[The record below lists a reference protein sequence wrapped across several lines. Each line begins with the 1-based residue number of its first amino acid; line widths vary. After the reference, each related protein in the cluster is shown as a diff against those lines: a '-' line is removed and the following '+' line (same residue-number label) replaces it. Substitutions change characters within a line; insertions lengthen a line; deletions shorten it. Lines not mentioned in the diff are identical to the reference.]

1 MKTINYLNPISSSIL
16 ICLFLFSIQLNSQSQ
31 SDSKEFTDAYFPKKN
46 KTMLTV
52 GTGIPYIGIAE
63 YSYGFTDKFSVGL
76 LAGTT
81 TIVPGYGL
89 RIKGVLFQKS
99 ENFRVFIKAPIL
111 YYPKT
116 KDLGGEPWVL
126 TWPSLNAEWT
136 LDSGI
141 RISGG
146 IGLVA
151 AACAN
156 DLLGIEH
163 PHTEPHNI
171 SSNHEHEDNSHHT
184 HAVSTKNT
192 MVKQEGFM
200 GDVWNTIQT
209 GMTVPISKKLIF
221 QSEFALVLDGNKVA
235 NEAWVGRYPVIVFL
249 GISYNF

>member
-1 MKTINYLNPISSSIL
+1 MKTINFLNPISSII
-16 ICLFLFSIQLNSQSQ
+16 ICCFIFSIQLNSQSQ

-52 GTGIPYIGIAE
+52 GTGIPYVGIAE

-99 ENFRVFIKAPIL
+99 EGFRVFIKAPIL

-116 KDLGGEPWVL
+116 KDLGGEPWIL
-126 TWPSLNAEWT
+126 TWPSVNAEWK
-136 LDSGI
+136 LSSGI

-146 IGLVA
+146 MGLVA
-151 AACAN
+151 AACFN

-163 PHTEPHNI
+163 PHTESQI
-171 SSNHEHEDNSHHT
+171 FDSSHHEVDNHHHS
-184 HAVSTKNT
+184 HAPVTNNT

-200 GDVWNTIQT
+200 GNVWNTIQT
-209 GMTVPISKKLIF
+209 GVTIPVSKNLIF
-221 QSEFALVLDGNKVA
+221 QSEFAVVLDGNKLA
-235 NEAWVGRYPVIVFL
+235 DEAWVGRYPVIVFL
-249 GISYNF
+249 GISYQF